1 MFRYSRSILFPIAIA
16 NSAPSGA
23 RSTLSSATTGS
34 VRSSL
39 VRKISSTTTKYAE
52 GKITLDEHIAKIART
67 GVQTPSEIYQLL
79 VSQNV
84 INDDSF
90 QRNVCLQLDKLNS
103 DLVGYFPSA
112 TSSSSPSQ
120 SSSSSSIFSKFF
132 GSSTPNQLP
141 STPVE
146 LGAPRVYGLYIHG
159 NVGTGKS
166 MLMDMFY
173 NTSTVRN
180 KRRVHFNRF
189 MLDYR
194 QREHKLKQTY
204 HNSTGAEIREMI
216 ADQIVAESSLLCF
229 DEFQVTDIGDAMI
242 MKLLFE
248 ALFRRGL
255 VIIATSNRE
264 PEKLYENG
272 LQRQNFVPFIPM
284 LKSQVHEVNLDSG
297 MDYRRSET
305 FDFNFPS
312 WLQKS
317 DTEKIDY
324 HINRLYTKYGD
335 GNVSK
340 DRSLTVLGHKL
351 RVPKS
356 SGAVCEFTFDELCAE
371 GLGEPLGAQ
380 DYLALADEFDVV
392 IVRDVPRLDLFL
404 MNSMIKRFIIMIDQI
419 YDNHVG
425 LLLVLDDHLEN
436 LYYDSDTHDRE
447 LTQEERMFMDDHKIQ
462 GVAEGV
468 KIATLSGSEEAFAI
482 ERKISRLSEMSSEK
496 YWAEVNDRRKD
507 S

>member
-1 MFRYSRSILFPIAIA
+1 MFRYSRSILFPIAFA
-16 NSAPSGA
+16 NAPVTSAS
-23 RSTLSSATTGS
+23 
-34 VRSSL
+34 SSL
-39 VRKISSTTTKYAE
+39 VTKRNLVQTCYRRSE
-52 GKITLDEHIAKIART
+52 GKITLDEHIAKIARQ

-79 VSQNV
+79 VSQKV

-90 QRNVCLQLDKLNS
+90 QRHVCLQLDKLNE
-103 DLVGYFPSA
+103 DLRGYIPTPIASSA
-112 TSSSSPSQ
+112 A

-132 GSSTPNQLP
+132 GSSTPQLP

-146 LGAPRVYGLYIHG
+146 LGKPRVYGLYIHG

-173 NTSTVRN
+173 NTSTVKT

-194 QREHKLKQTY
+194 QREHKLKQIY
-204 HNSTGAEIREMI
+204 HDRTGAEIREMI
-216 ADQIVAESSLLCF
+216 ADSIVAESSLLCF

-284 LKSQVHEVNLDSG
+284 LKSQVREVNLDSG

-312 WLQKS
+312 WLEKS
-317 DTEKIDY
+317 NTEQIDY

-335 GNVSK
+335 GK
-340 DRSLTVLGHKL
+340 ILEDRSLTVLGHKL
-351 RVPKS
+351 RIPKS
-356 SGAVCEFTFDELCAE
+356 SGVVCEFTFDQLCAE

-380 DYLALADEFDVV
+380 DYLALADEFDVL

-425 LLLVLDDHLEN
+425 LLLILDDHLEN

-447 LTQEERMFMDDHKIQ
+447 LTQAERLFMDDHQIQ

>member
-1 MFRYSRSILFPIAIA
+1 MFRYSRSILFPIALA
-16 NSAPSGA
+16 APNCSSRLVLK
-23 RSTLSSATTGS
+23 RSLNQTHQRLTDQ
-34 VRSSL
+34 
-39 VRKISSTTTKYAE
+39 
-52 GKITLDEHIAKIART
+52 KITLDEHISKIARQ
-67 GVQTPSEIYQLL
+67 GVQTPSEIYQTL
-79 VSQNV
+79 VTQKV

-90 QRNVCLQLDKLNS
+90 QRHVCLQLDKLNA
-103 DLVGYFPSA
+103 DLRGYTPTPV
-112 TSSSSPSQ
+112 TSSVSASSR
-120 SSSSSSIFSKFF
+120 SSFFSKMF
-132 GSSTPNQLP
+132 GSSQTQLP

-146 LGAPRVYGLYIHG
+146 LGKPRVYGLYIHG

-194 QREHKLKQTY
+194 QREHKLKKTY
-204 HNSTGAEIREMI
+204 FNSTGAEIREMI
-216 ADQIVAESSLLCF
+216 ADSILAESSLLCF

-324 HINRLYTKYGD
+324 HVNRLYTKYGD
-335 GNVSK
+335 GNIEEG
-340 DRSLTVLGHKL
+340 RSLTVLGHQL
-351 RVPKS
+351 RIPKT
-356 SGAVCEFTFDELCAE
+356 SGVVCEFTFDQLCAE
-371 GLGEPLGAQ
+371 GLGVPLGAQ

-425 LLLVLDDHLEN
+425 LLLILDDHLEH

-447 LTQEERMFMDDHKIQ
+447 LTPEERIFMDDHKIQ